1 MILSRAKD
9 YYENNKE
16 IKEKTYLKKKKTK
29 RENMEKNR
37 YHNMPQ
43 GKTKICQKNYH
54 ETKKLQYN
62 NQ

>member
-1 MILSRAKD
+1 
-9 YYENNKE
+9 
-16 IKEKTYLKKKKTK
+16 
-29 RENMEKNR
+29 MEKNR

-43 GKTKICQKNYH
+43 GKTKIYQKNYH